1 MDWNREKYQGRGEKS
16 RKVWNGRRWNG
27 RWTGDD
33 RKSFSYFGY
42 RFVGM
47 PVRLVARFGIPP
59 AILRSTA
66 GDEATRFYAKRF
78 LSFSLS
84 LSLIVLIK
92 LARGEGTLARYPPF
106 LSLLSSQE
114 ISTRLCIV
122 ETAFRKKEERVF

>member
-66 GDEATRFYAKRF
+66 GDEATLLRKAFSF
-78 LSFSLS
+78 LFSLS
-84 LSLIVLIK
+84 LSS
-92 LARGEGTLARYPPF
+92 F
-106 LSLLSSQE
+106 
-114 ISTRLCIV
+114 
-122 ETAFRKKEERVF
+122 